1 VRTKEGSV
9 DERSAYSVAAAAL
22 AIGLIASACGSSPSS
37 GSTTSAATSAAS
49 NTTAAATTTAQA
61 TAATT
66 PSDSAQLPSLI
77 PTPANSQTTKGPD
90 NIPDNGIHMHFQ
102 VNGSP
107 NDVMDAYKTALE
119 GKGWSVTT
127 IVTSGG
133 GGGGGGAT
141 YTGTN
146 GDAYGVFD
154 GGGFNT
160 TASST
165 SARGRQSRRT
175 PIAAAAIDDREGKSH
190 CSCQYLAF
198 DRATFMDQVR

>member
-1 VRTKEGSV
+1 VIVNRN
-9 DERSAYSVAAAAL
+9 AYPVAVTAL
-22 AIGLIASACGSSPSS
+22 AIGLIASACTSSSNSS
-37 GSTTSAATSAAS
+37 TTTSAATSAAP

-77 PTPANSQTTKGPD
+77 PTPANSQVTKGPD
-90 NIPDNGIHMHFQ
+90 NIADNGIHMHFQ
-102 VNGSP
+102 VNGP
-107 NDVMDAYKTALE
+107 PTDVMNAYKTALE
-119 GKGWSVTT
+119 GKGWSLTT
-127 IVTSGG
+127 IISSA

-160 TASST
+160 TTYIDVCAWGSKPSNPNC
-165 SARGRQSRRT
+165 SRG
-175 PIAAAAIDDREGKSH
+175 DR
-190 CSCQYLAF
+190 
-198 DRATFMDQVR
+198 

>member
-1 VRTKEGSV
+1 MN
-9 DERSAYSVAAAAL
+9 RSAYSVAAAAL

-49 NTTAAATTTAQA
+49 NTTAAATTTAQ
-61 TAATT
+61 ATT

-160 TASST
+160 TTYIDVCTWPSKPSNPNC
-165 SARGRQSRRT
+165 SRG
-175 PIAAAAIDDREGKSH
+175 DR
-190 CSCQYLAF
+190 
-198 DRATFMDQVR
+198 